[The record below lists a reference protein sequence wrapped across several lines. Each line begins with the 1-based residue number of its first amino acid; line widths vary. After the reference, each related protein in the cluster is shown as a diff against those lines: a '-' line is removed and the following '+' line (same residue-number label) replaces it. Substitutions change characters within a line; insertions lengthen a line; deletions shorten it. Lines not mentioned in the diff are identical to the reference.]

1 MRSLELGRRP
11 SLDVA
16 QSKCYTWRS
25 AHAGM
30 AMDND
35 SRCIGPRIDEFSDGP
50 HVILAEENIRR
61 LALLDDVC
69 KMQSEHCSETAGE
82 LCRLRVRIRDGD
94 ADFPLAWLV
103 TLGVLPREHD
113 KRRHLFLSLSLGHRS
128 TTLPPLRHDGQVA
141 HDYVS

>member
-1 MRSLELGRRP
+1 MRSLELRRRP

-16 QSKCYTWRS
+16 QSKCYARRT

-35 SRCIGPRIDEFSDGP
+35 SRSIGPGIDEFSDGAR
-50 HVILAEENIRR
+50 VLLAEENIRR
-61 LALLDDVC
+61 LALLDDVRE
-69 KMQSEHCSETAGE
+69 MQSQHRGE
-82 LCRLRVRIRDGD
+82 PGRKVRRLRVRIRDGN
-94 ADFPLAWLV
+94 ADLPLARLV
-103 TLGVLPREHD
+103 TLGVLARQHD
-113 KRRHLFLSLSLGHRS
+113 KRRNPVLSLSLGDHS